1 MVHLNPQRGFGPT
14 TQDNTMNI
22 QPGPFA
28 APEGSTEKT
37 YQVTI
42 TTVVPMTH
50 TDPADWDFEALLE
63 TIRDQAHGADVQS
76 VEMTPGGA
84 A

>member
-1 MVHLNPQRGFGPT
+1 MT
-14 TQDNTMNI
+14 I

-50 TDPADWDFEALLE
+50 TDPADLPLEALLE